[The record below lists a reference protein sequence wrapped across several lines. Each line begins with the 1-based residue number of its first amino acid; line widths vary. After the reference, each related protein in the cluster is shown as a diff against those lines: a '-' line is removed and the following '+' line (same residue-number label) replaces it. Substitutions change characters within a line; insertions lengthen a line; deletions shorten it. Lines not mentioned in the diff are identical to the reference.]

1 MSGDPRDQVTVAAP
15 PTAASPPATP
25 ATTRPGGE
33 RAAAEALA
41 ALPEVDAGAY
51 QLGDEI
57 GRGGMGRVV
66 AAVDR
71 RHRRAVALK
80 LLGADAGP
88 SLQARFVRE
97 ALLSARLEHPGIVP
111 VHEVGRL
118 DGQPFIAMRRIAGRN
133 LAEVI
138 AATGSVDDRIAL
150 LPEALTAIEAVAHAH
165 GQGILH
171 RDLKPAN
178 VIIGDLGDTVVI
190 DWGLAKDLEA
200 PWADDD
206 DAPAD
211 GSPELSRA
219 GTVMGTPGYMA
230 PEQARGD
237 PADFRSDVYALG
249 AMLHH
254 LLAGASPSSRPALP
268 AELPDDLAAV
278 VARAMAADPG
288 DRYASAADL
297 AADLERWID
306 GRVVNAHAY
315 STTDL
320 LRRWLR
326 RHRTAL
332 AAAAL
337 LLLLVSAA
345 AAFAVRRI
353 AAERDAADAEAATAD
368 RARADAD

>member
-1 MSGDPRDQVTVAAP
+1 
-15 PTAASPPATP
+15 
-25 ATTRPGGE
+25 
-33 RAAAEALA
+33 
-41 ALPEVDAGAY
+41 
-51 QLGDEI
+51 
-57 GRGGMGRVV
+57 
-66 AAVDR
+66 
-71 RHRRAVALK
+71 
-80 LLGADAGP
+80 
-88 SLQARFVRE
+88 
-97 ALLSARLEHPGIVP
+97 
-111 VHEVGRL
+111 
-118 DGQPFIAMRRIAGRN
+118 
-133 LAEVI
+133 
-138 AATGSVDDRIAL
+138 
-150 LPEALTAIEAVAHAH
+150 
-165 GQGILH
+165 
-171 RDLKPAN
+171 
-178 VIIGDLGDTVVI
+178 
-190 DWGLAKDLEA
+190 LAKDLEA

-206 DAPAD
+206 DASAG

-230 PEQARGD
+230 PEQARGE

-278 VARAMAADPG
+278 VARAMAADPH
-288 DRYASAADL
+288 DRYPTAADL

-306 GRVVNAHAY
+306 GRLVSAHAY

-326 RHRTAL
+326 RHRAAL

-368 RARADAD
+368 RARADADRERAAADQLLDFMRTDLSPRLHRLGRDDLASRLR